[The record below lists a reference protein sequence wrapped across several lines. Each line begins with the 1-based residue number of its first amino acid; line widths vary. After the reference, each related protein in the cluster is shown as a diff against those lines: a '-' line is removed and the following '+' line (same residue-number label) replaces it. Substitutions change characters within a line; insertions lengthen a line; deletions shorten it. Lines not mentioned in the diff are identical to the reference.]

1 MEDKELERQILET
14 KEEMKGHIDVC
25 KTAILVTDERVI
37 SMASPVDMLSSLTAL
52 VIQYKNH
59 NIPVS
64 VIRHAVELGLADGA
78 QKYMK
83 DTMES
88 LIEEEKKKIKEMEE
102 FLK

>member
-14 KEEMKGHIDVC
+14 KEEMKGYIDVC

-37 SMASPVDMLSSLTAL
+37 SIANQVDMLSLLTAL

-59 NIPVS
+59 NMPVS
-64 VIRHAVELGLADGA
+64 VIRHAVELGLADDA

-83 DTMES
+83 DTMEN
-88 LIEEEKKKIKEMEE
+88 LIKQEKEKIKEMEE

>member
-14 KEEMKGHIDVC
+14 KEEMKGHIDSS
-25 KTAILVTDERVI
+25 KIAILVTDERVI
-37 SMASPVDMLSSLTAL
+37 VMASPVEMLSALTSL

-59 NIPVS
+59 NMPVS
-64 VIRHAVELGLADGA
+64 AIRHAVELGIADDA

-83 DTMES
+83 DTMEN
-88 LIEEEKKKIKEMEE
+88 LIKQEKEKIKEMEE

>member
-1 MEDKELERQILET
+1 MEDKELERQILKT
-14 KEEMKGHIDVC
+14 KEEMKGYIDSC

-37 SMASPVDMLSSLTAL
+37 SMASPVAMLSALTAI
-52 VIQYKNH
+52 VMQYKEH

-64 VIRHAVELGLADGA
+64 GIRHSVELGLADDA

-88 LIEEEKKKIKEMEE
+88 LIKQEKEKIKEMEE

>member
-1 MEDKELERQILET
+1 MEDKILET
-14 KEEMKGHIDVC
+14 KELMKGYIDSC
-25 KTAILVTDERVI
+25 KTAVLVTDERVI
-37 SMASPVDMLSSLTAL
+37 SMASPVAMLSSLTAL
-52 VIQYKNH
+52 VAQYKTN

-64 VIRHAVELGLADGA
+64 VIRHAVELGIADDA

-88 LIEEEKKKIKEMEE
+88 LIKQEKEKIKEMEE

>member
-1 MEDKELERQILET
+1 MKDEELEKQILET
-14 KEEMKGHIDVC
+14 KEEMKDYIDSC
-25 KTAILVTDERVI
+25 ETAVLITDERVVC
-37 SMASPVDMLSSLTAL
+37 MASPVAMLSSVTAL
-52 VIQYKNH
+52 VAQYKEH

-64 VIRHAVELGLADGA
+64 VIRHAVELGLADDA

-88 LIEEEKKKIKEMEE
+88 LIKQEKEKIKEMEE

>member
-14 KEEMKGHIDVC
+14 KEEMKGHIDSC
-25 KTAILVTDERVI
+25 KTAILVTNERVI
-37 SMASPVDMLSSLTAL
+37 SIASQVDMLSSLTAL

-59 NIPVS
+59 NMSVS
-64 VIRHAVELGLADGA
+64 AIRHAVELGLADDA

-83 DTMES
+83 DT
-88 LIEEEKKKIKEMEE
+88 IENLLKQEKEKIKEMEE